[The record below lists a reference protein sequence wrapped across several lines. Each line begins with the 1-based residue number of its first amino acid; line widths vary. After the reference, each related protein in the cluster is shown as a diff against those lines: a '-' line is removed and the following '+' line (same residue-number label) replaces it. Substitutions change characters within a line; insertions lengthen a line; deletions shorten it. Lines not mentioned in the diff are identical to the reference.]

1 MQLLNSPARY
11 GTIAQSLHWSVVLLV
26 VLAWGLGVV
35 GDEVPKGT
43 TEAAVLF
50 VHMSAGL
57 LVVLLTMMRL
67 LWRLADPSPQPEA
80 TEFGNFAFAGWIGL
94 GAKLAH
100 LGLYVLLVAVP
111 LLGIAVEFARGK
123 GLPVFGLFEIA
134 TPWPADRTLARNL
147 KGIHEL
153 LAHGLM
159 ALAGLHAVSALIHHW
174 IFRDNT
180 LVRMLPG
187 SRGR

>member
-57 LVVLLTMMRL
+57 LVVLLTMMR
-67 LWRLADPSPQPEA
+67 PSQD
-80 TEFGNFAFAGWIGL
+80 G
-94 GAKLAH
+94 
-100 LGLYVLLVAVP
+100 
-111 LLGIAVEFARGK
+111 
-123 GLPVFGLFEIA
+123 
-134 TPWPADRTLARNL
+134 
-147 KGIHEL
+147 
-153 LAHGLM
+153 
-159 ALAGLHAVSALIHHW
+159 
-174 IFRDNT
+174 
-180 LVRMLPG
+180 
-187 SRGR
+187 